1 MSAKGRKALV
11 IVESPAKAK
20 TIAKYLGA
28 GYQVEASI
36 GHIRDLPGGK
46 KEIPDQYKS
55 EPWAYLGVDV
65 DHDFEPVYIVP
76 AEKKKQ
82 VSHLKAALKDADE
95 LYLATD
101 EDREGEAISWHL
113 HEVLKPKVPVKRLVF
128 HEITREAIQHA
139 LTTTRQIDQG
149 MVKAQETRRILD
161 RLYGFDVSNLLW
173 RKVAPK
179 LSAGR
184 VQSVAVRL
192 IVDRERDRMAFRS
205 ATYFDLDGI
214 FSTVK
219 KVNFNAALMS
229 VDGAKIPS
237 GKDFDASTGKIKDP
251 KMLLLDAASAEALR
265 KKLDKAEYRIASVEV
280 KPFVE
285 RPKPPFTTSTLQ
297 QEANRKLGF
306 TAKQTMR
313 TAQSLYENGY
323 ITYMRTDSTTMAKVA
338 VDAARDLVET
348 QYGKDFL
355 HPTERTYASKVKN
368 AQEAH
373 EAIRP
378 AGHPFQL
385 PEKLR
390 GELDYDGFRLFE
402 MIWKRT
408 IASQMA
414 DARKKRVIVT
424 IEGKFD
430 GGQAIFQASGTSIE
444 FEGFLRAYV
453 EGSDDPEAE
462 LAEKERLLPELA
474 AKEIVSLAKLDSVSH
489 TTQPPARFTEASL
502 TQALEER
509 GIGRPST
516 YASIIETI
524 QYRDYVFKKGNA
536 LVPSWTAFAVI
547 RLLEEH
553 LGKLVNYQF
562 TAQMEDHLDE
572 ISRNE
577 RGNSDY
583 LRDFYFGDDAS
594 IETLTTTAALDGKEA
609 SVPASAGL
617 RPLLASKINEIDPR
631 VACSYPVGAPT
642 TGDYR
647 EDIVVRV
654 GRYGPFLEQ
663 GTRKASIPQD
673 LAPDEIN
680 IESALELLTKQAA
693 GDAPLGTDP
702 ETGMN
707 IYVKVGRYGPY
718 IQRGEPDEEGRKNA
732 SLPKGLPMESV
743 DLPMALKF
751 LTLPRELG
759 LHPTENYKVVAN
771 IGPFGP
777 YVMKTV
783 GKDKDY
789 RSVPKDQN
797 VLDIDLDQAIALL
810 SQPKAGRGRA
820 EPKPALKTFDE
831 SPITGKA
838 IQLLEGKY
846 GPYLAD
852 GETNASLPKDMPIE
866 NVTMEIALTLLA
878 ERAAAGGSK
887 KKKVSKK
894 RGAASSATAKKK
906 KTTTRSA
913 TTKTATKKTTTKK
926 ATKKKA
932 SKKKA
937 ASPVADF
944 SDDE

>member
-36 GHIRDLPGGK
+36 GHIRDLPDGK
-46 KEIPDQYKS
+46 KEIPEQYKS

-65 DHDFEPVYIVP
+65 DHDFQPVYIVP

-128 HEITREAIQHA
+128 HEITKEAIQHA

-205 ATYFDLDGI
+205 ATYFDLDGV
-214 FSTVK
+214 FSTSK
-219 KVNFNAALMS
+219 NVNFGASLMN

-237 GKDFDASTGKIKDP
+237 GKDFDSSTGKIKDP
-251 KMLLLDAASAEALR
+251 KMLLLDATSAEALR
-265 KKLDKAEYRIASVEV
+265 KKLEKADYRVVSVEV

-285 RPKPPFTTSTLQ
+285 RPKPPFTTSTMQ

-348 QYGKDFL
+348 QYGKEFL
-355 HPTERTYASKVKN
+355 HPTERTYATKVKN

-462 LAEKERLLPELA
+462 LAEKERLLPDLA
-474 AKEIVSLAKLDSVSH
+474 AQEILKLAKLDSVSH

-562 TAQMEDHLDE
+562 TAEMEDHLDE

-583 LRDFYFGDDAS
+583 LRDFYFGHDAS
-594 IETLTTTAALDGKEA
+594 IETLTTTAALDGKA
-609 SVPASAGL
+609 SSTRAPANTGL

-680 IESALELLTKQAA
+680 VESALELLTKQAA
-693 GDAPLGTDP
+693 GDAPMGTDP

-751 LTLPRELG
+751 LTLPRDLG
-759 LHPTENYKVVAN
+759 VHPTENFKVVAN

-789 RSVPKDQN
+789 RSIPKDQN
-797 VLDIDLDQAIALL
+797 VLDISLDQAIFLL

-831 SPITGKA
+831 SPVTGKA

-852 GETNASLPKDMPIE
+852 GETNASLPKDMPVE
-866 NVTMEIALTLLA
+866 NVTMEIALALLA
-878 ERAAAGGSK
+878 ERVAAGGSK

-894 RGAASSATAKKK
+894 RGAAASSTTKKK
-906 KTTTRSA
+906 QAA
-913 TTKTATKKTTTKK
+913 TTKTTATKTTTKK
-926 ATKKKA
+926 ATKKKTTTKKA
-932 SKKKA
+932 TTKKA
-937 ASPVADF
+937 ASEE
-944 SDDE
+944 DE

>member
-20 TIAKYLGA
+20 TIAKFLGA

-46 KEIPDQYKS
+46 KEIPEQYKS

-139 LTTTRQIDQG
+139 LTTTRQIDAG

-192 IVDRERDRMAFRS
+192 IVDRERDRMAFHS
-205 ATYFDLDGI
+205 ATYFDLDGVFASSQKI
-214 FSTVK
+214 
-219 KVNFNAALMS
+219 NFNAALMS

-237 GKDFDASTGKIKDP
+237 GKDFDSATGKIKDP
-251 KMLLLDAASAEALR
+251 KMLLLDSVAAEALR
-265 KKLDKAEYRIASVEV
+265 MKLEKASYRVVSIEV

-338 VDAARDLVET
+338 VDAARDLVHT

-424 IEGKFD
+424 IEGSFA

-462 LAEKERLLPELA
+462 LAEKERLLPDLTE
-474 AKEIVSLAKLDSVSH
+474 KEILSLAKLDAVSH

-583 LRDFYFGDDAS
+583 LREFYFGETA
-594 IETLTTTAALDGKEA
+594 IETTTTTAALDGK
-609 SVPASAGL
+609 VPAIGGL

-631 VACSYPVGAPT
+631 VACSYPVGTPT

-663 GTRKASIPQD
+663 GARKASIPQD

-680 IESALELLTKQAA
+680 VESALELLSKQAA

-743 DLPMALKF
+743 DLPLALKF

-759 LHPTENYKVVAN
+759 IHPTENYKVVAN

-789 RSVPKDQN
+789 RSIPKDQN
-797 VLDIDLDQAIALL
+797 VLDISLDDAIFLL

-852 GETNASLPKDMPIE
+852 GETNASLPKDMLVE
-866 NVTMEIALTLLA
+866 TVTMEIALALLA
-878 ERAAAGGSK
+878 ERSAAGGSK
-887 KKKVSKK
+887 KKKFSKK
-894 RGAASSATAKKK
+894 RGATTSASTKKK
-906 KTTTRSA
+906 KA
-913 TTKTATKKTTTKK
+913 TTKKKATPETEAGAKTATKK

-932 SKKKA
+932 SKKKS
-937 ASPVADF
+937 AS
-944 SDDE
+944 E